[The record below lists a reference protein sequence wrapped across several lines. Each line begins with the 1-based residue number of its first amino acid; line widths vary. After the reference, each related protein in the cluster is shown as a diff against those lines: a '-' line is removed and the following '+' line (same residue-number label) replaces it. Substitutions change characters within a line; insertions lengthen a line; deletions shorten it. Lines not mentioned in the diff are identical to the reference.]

1 MSINRIY
8 YNPIIKM
15 VGLIFLYNSFTLNY
29 YKLFL
34 YLIAQ
39 NKDILSKLIYL
50 IKFMIYY
57 IKITNVKNF

>member
-8 YNPIIKM
+8 YNPILKM
-15 VGLIFLYNSFTLNY
+15 VGLISLYNKFTLNY
-29 YKLFL
+29 YKWFL
-34 YLIAQ
+34 YLIDP

-57 IKITNVKNF
+57 IKITDVKKF